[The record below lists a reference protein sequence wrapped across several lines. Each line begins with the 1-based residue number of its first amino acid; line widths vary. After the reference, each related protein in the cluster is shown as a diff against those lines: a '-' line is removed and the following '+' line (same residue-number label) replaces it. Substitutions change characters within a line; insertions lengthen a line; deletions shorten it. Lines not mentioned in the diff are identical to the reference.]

1 MASSCSRES
10 LSCSEPSPSKQG
22 GYDTQT
28 FDKVSKSFLL
38 RLIESKLFD
47 MPMAIMYLFNSKE
60 PGVQRYIGNI
70 PHIFK
75 LSIFIL
81 NYIFI
86 ILQVISYLVLMTI
99 Q

>member
-1 MASSCSRES
+1 MTSSCSRES

-22 GYDTQT
+22 GCCGDSQT

-60 PGVQRYIGNI
+60 PGVQRYIGD
-70 PHIFK
+70 
-75 LSIFIL
+75 
-81 NYIFI
+81 
-86 ILQVISYLVLMTI
+86 
-99 Q
+99 

>member
-1 MASSCSRES
+1 MTSSCSRES

-22 GYDTQT
+22 SCDDAQT

-60 PGVQRYIGNI
+60 PGVQRYIGNFTNNL
-70 PHIFK
+70 H
-75 LSIFIL
+75 LSQLF
-81 NYIFI
+81 
-86 ILQVISYLVLMTI
+86 
-99 Q
+99 

>member
-1 MASSCSRES
+1 MTSSCSRES

-22 GYDTQT
+22 GCDAQT

-60 PGVQRYIGNI
+60 PGVQRYIGNFI
-70 PHIFK
+70 NDLHVY
-75 LSIFIL
+75 LSLLF
-81 NYIFI
+81 
-86 ILQVISYLVLMTI
+86 
-99 Q
+99 

>member
-10 LSCSEPSPSKQG
+10 LSCSESSPSKQRSF
-22 GYDTQT
+22 DAQT

-60 PGVQRYIGNI
+60 PGVQRYIGNK
-70 PHIFK
+70 PK
-75 LSIFIL
+75 TFITL
-81 NYIFI
+81 MSCKNYLF
-86 ILQVISYLVLMTI
+86 
-99 Q
+99 

>member
-22 GYDTQT
+22 GYDAQT

-70 PHIFK
+70 LISYEPIHRLFK
-75 LSIFIL
+75 L
-81 NYIFI
+81 N
-86 ILQVISYLVLMTI
+86 VLIMAVA
-99 Q
+99 

>member
-22 GYDTQT
+22 CWDAQT

-47 MPMAIMYLFNSKE
+47 MPMAIIYLFNSKE
-60 PGVQRYIGNI
+60 PGVQRYIGN
-70 PHIFK
+70 
-75 LSIFIL
+75 
-81 NYIFI
+81 N
-86 ILQVISYLVLMTI
+86 LMMYK
-99 Q
+99 

>member
-1 MASSCSRES
+1 MCHIVINYCSSEMASSCSRES

-47 MPMAIMYLFNSKE
+47 MPMAIIYLFNSKE
-60 PGVQRYIGNI
+60 PGVQRYIGNNLLI
-70 PHIFK
+70 PFVIIV
-75 LSIFIL
+75 LS
-81 NYIFI
+81 
-86 ILQVISYLVLMTI
+86 
-99 Q
+99 

>member
-22 GYDTQT
+22 GCDVQA

-70 PHIFK
+70 LTNNH
-75 LSIFIL
+75 FIE
-81 NYIFI
+81 
-86 ILQVISYLVLMTI
+86 
-99 Q
+99 